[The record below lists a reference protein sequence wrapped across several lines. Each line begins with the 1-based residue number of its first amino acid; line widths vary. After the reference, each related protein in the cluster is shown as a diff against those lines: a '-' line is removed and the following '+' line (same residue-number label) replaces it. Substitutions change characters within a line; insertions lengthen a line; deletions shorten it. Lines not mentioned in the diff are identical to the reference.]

1 LSGQRNLTTASPD
14 RTGTTKTNL
23 SQNQGHNHIKLIS
36 ESCNGKIVLA
46 VLHTA
51 PRQEENYVA
60 CHGHGANCLSWDP
73 NEKPKQIARKR
84 QQIRMHGGSM
94 YAISAR
100 VMTEGN
106 QAEQHRRIGVLC
118 KSEVCLL
125 RETWRCKCK
134 LK

>member
-1 LSGQRNLTTASPD
+1 
-14 RTGTTKTNL
+14 
-23 SQNQGHNHIKLIS
+23 
-36 ESCNGKIVLA
+36 

-60 CHGHGANCLSWDP
+60 CHGHGANFLSWDP
-73 NEKPKQIARKR
+73 FGYFEIRNEKPKQIARKR

-118 KSEVCLL
+118 KSEVWLL